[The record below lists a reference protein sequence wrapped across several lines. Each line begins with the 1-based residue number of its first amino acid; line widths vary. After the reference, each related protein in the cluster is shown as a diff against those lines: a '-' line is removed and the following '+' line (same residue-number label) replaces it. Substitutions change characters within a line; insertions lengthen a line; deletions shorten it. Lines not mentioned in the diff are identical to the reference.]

1 MTAVDRETMNR
12 WREMVVIDCNGATV
26 GTISEFYLD
35 KGSRL
40 PTWALLKTGLLGTRQ
55 TFVPLIGVAERNGE
69 LQLPYPKS
77 QITSAPGVEIDGELT
92 PDEEAV
98 LFAHYGMDYWDDAV
112 AGPHQQDDDRDRD
125 DAMTRSEEE
134 LQVRTQRRPRERVR
148 LQKYVVTEQ
157 ETRTVPVQRERVR
170 IVREPLPE
178 QPQDETGQDPTG

>member
-12 WREMVVIDCNGATV
+12 WREMIVVDRSGATV

-69 LQLPYPKS
+69 LCLPYPRS

-112 AGPHQQDDDRDRD
+112 AEPRQQDDRDRD

-134 LQVRTQRRPRERVR
+134 VGVRTQRRPRERVR

-157 ETRTVPVQRERVR
+157 ETRTVPVRREEVR
-170 IVREPLPE
+170 LVREPLPE
-178 QPQDETGQDPTG
+178 QPQDETGEHPAG

>member
-12 WREMVVIDCNGATV
+12 WREMVVVDCNGAMV

-40 PTWALLKTGLLGTRQ
+40 PTWVLLKAGLLSTRQ
-55 TFVPLIGVAERNGE
+55 TFVPLVGVAERDGE
-69 LQLPYPKS
+69 LHLPYPKS

-112 AGPHQQDDDRDRD
+112 AEPRQQDDDRDRD
-125 DAMTRSEEE
+125 DAVTRSE
-134 LQVRTQRRPRERVR
+134 
-148 LQKYVVTEQ
+148 
-157 ETRTVPVQRERVR
+157 
-170 IVREPLPE
+170 
-178 QPQDETGQDPTG
+178 